1 MSKNQHTND
10 MVTNLAREHVKSEA
24 DNASSDAVQAINS
37 STQAEPDYSG
47 PR

>member
-1 MSKNQHTND
+1 MSKDQHTNA
-10 MVTNLAREHVKSEA
+10 MVTNLARGEVKSEA

-37 STQAEPDYSG
+37 STQAEPDYNG